1 MGCADTGLLF
11 EVWEI
16 IEVAKQ
22 EWGDK
27 RQCLGCG
34 AKFYDMGRS
43 PITCPSCDELLV
55 VSTPVRSRRSRKD
68 HVKEEPTQPANVE
81 GGSGEGEEDVL
92 SNEVDD
98 LIEEE
103 DEDDDIATLTDDDED
118 EEDNVLAEADIDTTK
133 IPDE

>member
-1 MGCADTGLLF
+1 M
-11 EVWEI
+11 
-16 IEVAKQ
+16 AKQ
-22 EWGDK
+22 EWGAK
-27 RQCLGCG
+27 HQCLGCS

-43 PITCPSCDELLV
+43 PITCPSCGELLG

-68 HVKEEPTQPANVE
+68 YVKEEPAQPANEE

-98 LIEEE
+98 LIEED
-103 DEDDDIATLTDDDED
+103 DEDDAIATLTDEEE

-133 IPDE
+133 IVDE